1 MRSLDVELR
10 AGTSRRGRF
19 ADDRGTALV
28 ELALVLPLL
37 MVLLLGMVDIGK
49 AFNAWID
56 ETHLANEAARLAAVN
71 YVPPGGWAG
80 DGCTDSNPNVCLA
93 RYIHRQADTNE
104 LKTGRSGDSYAPA
117 QNAARI
123 CISYPVGSMTTIG
136 DPVQVTVEVRYHW
149 LHYLTRQINLLS
161 TPIVGKATMRLET
174 VPPSGTV
181 VTSAIPSA
189 NCYPESPAGT

>member
-1 MRSLDVELR
+1 MRGRDRMLR

-19 ADDRGTALV
+19 AEGRGTALV

-37 MVLLLGMVDIGK
+37 MVLLLGMVDLGK

-56 ETHLANEAARLAAVN
+56 ETHLANEAARLAAVS
-71 YVPPGGWAG
+71 YVPPGGWAA
-80 DGCTDSNPNVCLA
+80 DGCTDTNPNVCLA
-93 RYIHRQADTNE
+93 RYIHRQADTIE
-104 LKTGRSGDSYAPA
+104 LQSGRAGDAYAPA

-136 DPVQVTVEVRYHW
+136 DPVQVTVEVRYRW
-149 LHYLTRQINLLS
+149 LHYLTRQINFLA

-174 VPPSGTV
+174 VPPTGAV

-189 NCYPESPAGT
+189 NCYPAPPAGT

>member
-1 MRSLDVELR
+1 MRAADKMLSAE
-10 AGTSRRGRF
+10 TSRRGRS

-37 MVLLLGMVDIGK
+37 MVLLLGMVDLGK

-56 ETHLANEAARLAAVN
+56 ETHLANEAARLAAVS

-80 DGCTDSNPNVCLA
+80 DGCTDANPNVCLA
-93 RYIHRQADTNE
+93 RYIHRQADTSE
-104 LKTGRSGDSYAPA
+104 LKTGRAGDDYAPA

-123 CISYPVGSMTTIG
+123 CISYPVGSMTTLG
-136 DPVQVTVEVRYHW
+136 DPVQVTVEVRYRW
-149 LHYLTRQINLLS
+149 LHYLTRQINLLA

-174 VPPSGTV
+174 LPPSGAV

-189 NCYPESPAGT
+189 NCYPPAPAGT